1 MSLTCIIFLEQVLSY
16 RRHSVT
22 CQINYIFV
30 LKKVFHGQRCFST
43 GSIQCGCC
51 HSVRKGSNLRQVAF
65 LIGRPQCS
73 RMVGHVM
80 HDVPSELHLP
90 CHRVVNSQGRLVP
103 FWVEQRALLE
113 SEGVQFR
120 KSGMVDMKVSQWKFI
135 EE

>member
-30 LKKVFHGQRCFST
+30 LKKVFMD
-43 GSIQCGCC
+43 
-51 HSVRKGSNLRQVAF
+51 KGAFQQEVYNVVAAIPSGKVVTYGQVAF